1 MKTEAEFMGLDQ
13 ASGSDLTVIAEF
25 EGRDLKR
32 LEARSTLEQ
41 RRFIDS
47 ISRPVTLAQVTARRS
62 LQPHST
68 RNCCSNCQGTEFG
81 MTKVQGRW
89 LCDPCN
95 RQEPEADD
103 LDIEGYEERR
113 RQRLAEAQEY

>member
-1 MKTEAEFMGLDQ
+1 MKTEPKFMCLDL
-13 ASGSDLTVIAEF
+13 ALGRDRTVIAEF

-32 LEARSTLEQ
+32 LEAGSTAEQ
-41 RRFIDS
+41 RAFVDS
-47 ISRPVTLAQVTARRS
+47 ISQPVTLAQVAARHRVW
-62 LQPHST
+62 PWPA

-95 RQEPEADD
+95 RFELESDD
-103 LDIEGYEERR
+103 MDIEGYEERR
-113 RQRLAEAQEY
+113 RQRLAEAEES